1 MSKKKLSPLVAI
13 FLTVFI
19 DMLGFG
25 IVIPDIQRRGEVLV
39 GAGPQL
45 GMLIAVY
52 SLVSFIF
59 APLMGRWSDKIGRRG
74 ILVFTSLLAVASFGI
89 YAFATEPWIMILS
102 RALGGLSA
110 ANLGVAFAYVADVTK
125 PEDRSKSMGLIGM
138 AFGLGFIL
146 GPPIGG
152 LLGQLDHKAY
162 LATQGLQLTR
172 ETELLA
178 FQGAPF
184 LMGMAA
190 AAFCFINFL
199 VVVFALPE
207 SLKPGAEKAKAFNF
221 QSLVTAFKTPGL
233 STLLILF
240 FVANFAFTNL
250 ESTYFN
256 LVNIRFGMTQSEG
269 TYVLAAVGVATAFMQ
284 GYFIR
289 VLLAKFT
296 EPSLLRFS
304 YLLQGPLLISVPFFG
319 PWIPMLLG
327 AVGLGLSS
335 GLSQPILSGLISQ
348 QTPPEMQG
356 GIFGVTQGLGSMA
369 RIIGPIAGNWMLG
382 IHPVLP
388 YAVAGV
394 LMIIPLTLAWK
405 FNAAS
410 QRAAG

>member
-52 SLVSFIF
+52 SIVSFIF

-172 ETELLA
+172 ETEVLA

-304 YLLQGPLLISVPFFG
+304 YLL
-319 PWIPMLLG
+319 
-327 AVGLGLSS
+327 
-335 GLSQPILSGLISQ
+335 
-348 QTPPEMQG
+348 
-356 GIFGVTQGLGSMA
+356 
-369 RIIGPIAGNWMLG
+369 
-382 IHPVLP
+382 
-388 YAVAGV
+388 
-394 LMIIPLTLAWK
+394 
-405 FNAAS
+405 
-410 QRAAG
+410 